1 MVIKTRSHRKRD
13 ASPTFVKKENTST
26 ATDDDHLTTT
36 DKTRSESPVPGLF
49 RSSSPESPVP
59 ALRSSSMLSSSS
71 TLASFDYDMPK
82 EVVDSSDMSSTSSAS
97 SKFTLF
103 RQNKAVKWILGAI
116 MKLAIISAVVRVQR
130 QRKVGDDSSTNPTT
144 AENKQLDK
152 LYAMPLP
159 TTPQELSEV
168 NGELAK
174 LDPEFILRWAHHHLH
189 DSPELG
195 DDSHP
200 LVQATSFGPTGLVIL
215 DQLSIHNLLDTI
227 PVITMDTLH
236 LFPES
241 YTFYETVQSHYKSSS
256 LHLTITKPLDMIEEP
271 ILSKEEF
278 EESYSSTLWKD
289 DPKLYTKV
297 TKLEPMWQ
305 RLEEW
310 NAVMWITGRRR
321 SQGGERVK
329 LDVLEFEPYPQGSDM
344 YSSAEAK
351 SSSPFHSS
359 KGRWK
364 LNPLAY
370 WSYDQVWSYIRD
382 NNVPY
387 NSLYD
392 QGYTSIGDVM
402 TTSKPENADEGE
414 RSGRFAGFGESNKE
428 CGLHV
433 DFDFEAAAA
442 ADNKLD
448 YQEEEEEEE
457 PEGAENVT
465 CDIDKARQGECSEE

>member
-1 MVIKTRSHRKRD
+1 
-13 ASPTFVKKENTST
+13 
-26 ATDDDHLTTT
+26 
-36 DKTRSESPVPGLF
+36 
-49 RSSSPESPVP
+49 
-59 ALRSSSMLSSSS
+59 
-71 TLASFDYDMPK
+71 
-82 EVVDSSDMSSTSSAS
+82 
-97 SKFTLF
+97 
-103 RQNKAVKWILGAI
+103 
-116 MKLAIISAVVRVQR
+116 MKLAIFAVFLRMQR
-130 QRKVGDDSSTNPTT
+130 QKNVDDSTNDRT
-144 AENKQLDK
+144 ATSSSGTENQQLDK

-168 NGELAK
+168 NNELAG
-174 LDPEFILRWAHHHLH
+174 LDPEYILKWAHHHLQ

-215 DQLSIHNLLDTI
+215 DHLSSHHLLDTI

-236 LFPES
+236 LFQES
-241 YTFYETVQSHYKSSS
+241 YTFYETVQSHYEKSS

-297 TKLEPMWQ
+297 TKLEPMQ
-305 RLEEW
+305 QKLEEW
-310 NAVMWITGRRR
+310 DAAMWITGRRR

-329 LDVLEFEPYPQGSDM
+329 LDVLEFEPYPQGSVAA
-344 YSSAEAK
+344 YSN
-351 SSSPFHSS
+351 SSPFHSS

-370 WSYDQVWSYIRD
+370 WSYDQVWSYIRN

-387 NSLYD
+387 NPLYD
-392 QGYTSIGDVM
+392 QGYTSIGDKM
-402 TTSKPENADEGE
+402 TTSKPESSDEGE

-433 DFDFEAAAA
+433 DFDFEAAATESMLI
-442 ADNKLD
+442 DNNQDKV
-448 YQEEEEEEE
+448 EEEAE
-457 PEGAENVT
+457 PEGGENVT
-465 CDIDKARQGECSEE
+465 CDIDKAREGECSEQ

>member
-1 MVIKTRSHRKRD
+1 MVIKTRSNRKRET
-13 ASPTFVKKENTST
+13 SPTSVIKEHAANIE
-26 ATDDDHLTTT
+26 
-36 DKTRSESPVPGLF
+36 DKRSVSPVPGLF

-59 ALRSSSMLSSSS
+59 ALRSSSMLSSS
-71 TLASFDYDMPK
+71 TLSSFDYDVSK
-82 EVVDSSDMSSTSSAS
+82 VDDASDTSSSSTAS
-97 SKFTLF
+97 SRFTMF
-103 RQNKAVKWILGAI
+103 RQNKAVKWILGAVVKLVI
-116 MKLAIISAVVRVQR
+116 MSVLLRMQR
-130 QRKVGDDSSTNPTT
+130 QRKVDDSTNDNATSGGS

-168 NGELAK
+168 NGELAG
-174 LDPEFILRWAHHHLH
+174 LDPEFILKWAHHHLH

-195 DDSHP
+195 DSHP

-215 DQLSIHNLLDTI
+215 DHLALHNLLDTI
-227 PVITMDTLH
+227 PVVTMDTLH
-236 LFPES
+236 LFQES
-241 YTFYETVQSHYKSSS
+241 YTFYETVQSHYKSP

-271 ILSKEEF
+271 LMSKAEF
-278 EESYSSTLWKD
+278 EDAYSANLWKD

-297 TKLEPMWQ
+297 TKLEPMQ
-305 RLEEW
+305 QKLEEW
-310 NAVMWITGRRR
+310 DAVMWITGRRR

-344 YSSAEAK
+344 SSAAK
-351 SSSPFHSS
+351 SSPFHSS

-370 WSYDQVWSYIRD
+370 WSYDQVWSYIR
-382 NNVPY
+382 NNDVPY
-387 NSLYD
+387 NPLYD
-392 QGYTSIGDVM
+392 QGYTSIGDEM
-402 TTSKPENADEGE
+402 TTSKPDNADEGE

-433 DFDFEAAAA
+433 DFDFEAAS
-442 ADNKLD
+442 DNKFDL
-448 YQEEEEEEE
+448 EEEEE

-465 CDIDKARQGECSEE
+465 CDIDKAREGMCSEE

>member
-1 MVIKTRSHRKRD
+1 
-13 ASPTFVKKENTST
+13 
-26 ATDDDHLTTT
+26 
-36 DKTRSESPVPGLF
+36 
-49 RSSSPESPVP
+49 
-59 ALRSSSMLSSSS
+59 
-71 TLASFDYDMPK
+71 
-82 EVVDSSDMSSTSSAS
+82 
-97 SKFTLF
+97 
-103 RQNKAVKWILGAI
+103 
-116 MKLAIISAVVRVQR
+116 MKLAIMTVLIRMQR
-130 QRKVGDDSSTNPTT
+130 QRKVVVDDSSSTNDNT
-144 AENKQLDK
+144 AESKQQLDQ

-174 LDPEFILRWAHHHLH
+174 LDPEFILKWAHHHLH

-215 DQLSIHNLLDTI
+215 DQLSLHNLLDTI

-241 YTFYETVQSHYKSSS
+241 YTFYETVQSHYKSP

-271 ILSKEEF
+271 ILSMAEF

-297 TKLEPMWQ
+297 TKLEPMQQ

-310 NAVMWITGRRR
+310 DAVMWITGRRR

-329 LDVLEFEPYPQGSDM
+329 LDVLEFETYPQGSDM
-344 YSSAEAK
+344 YSTSSAAK
-351 SSSPFHSS
+351 SSSSPFHSS

-370 WSYDQVWSYIRD
+370 WSYDQVWGYIRD

-392 QGYTSIGDVM
+392 QGYTSIGDEM
-402 TTSKPENADEGE
+402 TTSKPDNADEGE

-433 DFDFEAAAA
+433 DFDFEAAA
-442 ADNKLD
+442 DNKLD
-448 YQEEEEEEE
+448 YQEEEEEEEEEAE

>member
-13 ASPTFVKKENTST
+13 TSPTFVKKENTST
-26 ATDDDHLTTT
+26 TTDDELTTT

-59 ALRSSSMLSSSS
+59 ALRASSMLSSTS
-71 TLASFDYDMPK
+71 TLGTFDYDMPK
-82 EVVDSSDMSSTSSAS
+82 EVDSSDMSSTSSAS

-116 MKLAIISAVVRVQR
+116 MKLAIVSVFVRMQR
-130 QRKVGDDSSTNPTT
+130 QKKVGDYSSTNANI
-144 AENKQLDK
+144 AENKHQLDK

-215 DQLSIHNLLDTI
+215 DQLSMHNLLDTI

-278 EESYSSTLWKD
+278 DESYSSTLWKD

-305 RLEEW
+305 RLDEW

-329 LDVLEFEPYPQGSDM
+329 LDVLEFEPYPQ
-344 YSSAEAK
+344 YSSAGAK

-442 ADNKLD
+442 DNKLE
-448 YQEEEEEEE
+448 YKEEEEEAEE

-465 CDIDKARQGECSEE
+465 CDIDKARQGECEE